1 MDADVTLVVLA
12 IIVICIFA
20 SICNA
25 IFLWLSAKHL
35 AHIRDASFLNSL
47 AIMSLAFIIA
57 CLGVYPSILL
67 GNKFGSTIFFF
78 AENGIFV
85 LSWILL
91 SIKIWR
97 CSLKTALR
105 ASLPLISLLSLYALY
120 NLNNELINL
129 ILEVNQT
136 TDQTPIVV
144 MLAIAGTCIAT
155 GLYIYLTEDESL
167 KDYDSPVN
175 VKIPF
180 WYKYDLEPIF
190 KATLFLLY
198 ILFILSGIMLI
209 FSLFGTDPLSLMGI
223 VL

>member
-1 MDADVTLVVLA
+1 MDAEVTLVVVA
-12 IIVICIFA
+12 IIIVCIFA

-35 AHIRDASFLNSL
+35 AHVRDASFLNSL

-57 CLGVYPSILL
+57 CLGLYPSILL
-67 GNKFGSTIFFF
+67 GNKFGSTIFFC

-91 SIKIWR
+91 SIRIWK

-105 ASLPLISLLSLYALY
+105 ASLPLISFMSLLGLY
-120 NLNNELINL
+120 NLNELNL
-129 ILEVNQT
+129 ILEGSQT
-136 TDQTPIVV
+136 TDQTPIAV
-144 MLAIAGTCIAT
+144 MLAIAGICIAT

-198 ILFILSGIMLI
+198 ILFVLSGIMLI
-209 FSLFGTDPLSLMGI
+209 FSLFGSDPLSLMGI

>member
-25 IFLWLSAKHL
+25 ILLWLSAKHL

-57 CLGVYPSILL
+57 CLGLYPSILL

-91 SIKIWR
+91 SIKIWK

-105 ASLPLISLLSLYALY
+105 ASLPLISFMSLYALY
-120 NLNNELINL
+120 NLNELNL
-129 ILEVNQT
+129 ILEGIQT
-136 TDQTPIVV
+136 PDQTPIDV
-144 MLAIAGTCIAT
+144 MLAIAGICIAT
-155 GLYIYLTEDESL
+155 ALYVYLTEDESL

-180 WYKYDLEPIF
+180 WYKYDLEPIL
-190 KATLFLLY
+190 KATLFVLY
-198 ILFILSGIMLI
+198 TLFILSGIMLI
-209 FSLFGTDPLSLMGI
+209 FSLFGSDPLSLIGI